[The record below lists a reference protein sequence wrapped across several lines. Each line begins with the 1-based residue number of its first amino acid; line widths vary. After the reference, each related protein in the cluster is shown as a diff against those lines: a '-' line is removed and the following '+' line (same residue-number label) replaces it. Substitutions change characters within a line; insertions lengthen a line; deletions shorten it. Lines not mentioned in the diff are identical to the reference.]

1 MKESPGSA
9 VWFAK
14 QPQLPPERRAV
25 KAHVDDIAPVAGVD
39 GLAIVPVRIRFGIES
54 FGVNAYS
61 AAAGGRVIEEH
72 DETTAGAGRHEELYF
87 VAEGHARFTL
97 DGEELDA
104 PTGTFVFVSDP
115 KVRRGAVAAGE
126 RTTVLVVG
134 GVPGRPF
141 QGSPWEAWLEAAP
154 FLDAGEPE
162 RAVEILERAL
172 ARYPGNPN
180 VLYNLACVEALAGRT
195 DAALTHLADAVERDP
210 RTREWAQT
218 DSDFDSVRSDPRFP
232 VTG

>member
-1 MKESPGSA
+1 M
-9 VWFAK
+9 
-14 QPQLPPERRAV
+14 
-25 KAHVDDIAPVAGVD
+25 
-39 GLAIVPVRIRFGIES
+39 
-54 FGVNAYS
+54 
-61 AAAGGRVIEEH
+61 
-72 DETTAGAGRHEELYF
+72 
-87 VAEGHARFTL
+87 
-97 DGEELDA
+97 
-104 PTGTFVFVSDP
+104 
-115 KVRRGAVAAGE
+115 
-126 RTTVLVVG
+126 LVVG

-218 DSDFDSVRSDPRFP
+218 DSDFDGLGRGVRLQRRPCDQLRLARGLERRSRRPERGAWRVPGDRAELGSPKETVIAGVRRP
-232 VTG
+232 LRHEVPKRRL